1 MRATLSAFSN
11 AEGGLLIAGISE
23 QDGFIPAPNFDANAA
38 QSRLINYCGDLTP
51 AIHPHIEIMPFE
63 DALILVAKVE
73 EFLADQKPCYVT
85 TQGRYGGSY
94 RRTGEG
100 DTKLIDYEVDR
111 LIEEKT
117 QPQWDD
123 SVITEASLTDLDH
136 TALSNF

>member
-1 MRATLSAFSN
+1 MS
-11 AEGGLLIAGISE
+11 
-23 QDGFIPAPNFDANAA
+23 
-38 QSRLINYCGDLTP
+38 
-51 AIHPHIEIMPFE
+51 FE

-136 TALSNF
+136 TALSNFLESEKPNAHAPLHKAKKPPCSVYGYCARETPL